1 MLFLSLGKIWAN
13 TAVGVCLIEE
23 ESVTKDVKEHTC
35 QENV

>member
-23 ESVTKDVKEHTC
+23 SVTKDVKEHTC